1 MGSLLVLSGLL
12 DGERCE
18 GKWLISESMSTTLG
32 GVCCSSAVSTMDEV
46 AVAERFL
53 FDGLGTECEIEGAG
67 F

>member
-1 MGSLLVLSGLL
+1 
-12 DGERCE
+12 
-18 GKWLISESMSTTLG
+18 MSTTLG